1 MSGRQPGAASRGCS
15 RAPWPRARPLKD
27 PTPAKLGTSAEG
39 RPRLRR
45 PAREKVAASG
55 SWRRAL
61 DGRSLSCS
69 APSLCPPPHRGYA
82 PLQLKGRESL
92 LLGGAGGL
100 GNRAELKVTPRPY
113 FSGCT
118 ASAHRRPKVAFGP
131 RTGRG
136 HVWAS
141 QEPQSGPGREA
152 GGDARS
158 PEVQP
163 SRAGVPS
170 PHPSSGDA
178 PLRPALTSAATRG
191 RRPEKRVWVRS
202 PSLRVPA
209 AHAHSALSRGGMW
222 PWTWARALETLG
234 AGAAPP
240 RLHGNAHAPP
250 GQTRLGRNP
259 QFNRVIA
266 LRHLQCTIS

>member
-163 SRAGVPS
+163 SRAGVPN

-178 PLRPALTSAATRG
+178 PAPPCPHLSSHPRTPAREAGLGPIAELARARRSRSLRP
-191 RRPEKRVWVRS
+191 
-202 PSLRVPA
+202 
-209 AHAHSALSRGGMW
+209 LSRRDVAVDVGACAGDTGGGGRPAPS
-222 PWTWARALETLG
+222 PWQRARSTRPDP
-234 AGAAPP
+234 AGAEPA
-240 RLHGNAHAPP
+240 
-250 GQTRLGRNP
+250 
-259 QFNRVIA
+259 V
-266 LRHLQCTIS
+266 